1 MNKYELIYKSFRTAV
16 TEGRG
21 QASWE
26 IGLAAVDLTRP
37 SIILCQFADTQSY
50 VNTLTK
56 INILNASEVAS
67 SYLTKNSFLINF

>member
-1 MNKYELIYKSFRTAV
+1 MKTTFYLAI

-26 IGLAAVDLTRP
+26 IGVAAIDLSRP

-50 VNTLTK
+50 LNALTK
-56 INILNASEVAS
+56 INILNATEVSE
-67 SYLTKNSFLINF
+67 